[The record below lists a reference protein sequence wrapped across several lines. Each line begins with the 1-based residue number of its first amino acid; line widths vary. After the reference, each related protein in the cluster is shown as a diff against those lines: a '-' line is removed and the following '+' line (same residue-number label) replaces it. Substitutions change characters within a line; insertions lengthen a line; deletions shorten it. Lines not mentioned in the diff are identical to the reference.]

1 MIISSIGAYSPSI
14 NTSAAVNKSAAANAA
29 VPDSALP
36 LVTSDDVAILARFYG
51 KSDLKALEADPSTL
65 TALTALNGARA
76 RGDVQGSLANYMPT
90 ASLTDSDVALFEQM
104 TGTTSIQA
112 ASNSSFDASALMLQ
126 VGASRQNGSLTGDL
140 TPGYLNDYL
149 AASQSASAS
158 SANPG
163 LASPTFVKEAIAD
176 LEATTGNA
184 SFSKI
189 DTIA

>member
-1 MIISSIGAYSPSI
+1 MIIGSLSLAIGAYSPSI
-14 NTSAAVNKSAAANAA
+14 NTSAAVNKSTAANAA

-36 LVTSDDVAILARFYG
+36 LVTYDDVAILDRFYG
-51 KSDLKALEADPSTL
+51 KSDLEALEADPSTL
-65 TALTALNGARA
+65 TALTALTALNGART

-104 TGTTSIQA
+104 TVTTSIQA

-126 VGASRQNGSLTGDL
+126 VGTSRQSGSLTGDL
-140 TPGYLNDYL
+140 TPGNLNDYL

-163 LASPTFVKEAIAD
+163 LASPKFVKEA
-176 LEATTGNA
+176 TGGRA
-184 SFSKI
+184 MRSGKV
-189 DTIA
+189 